1 MERLR
6 GFGPNGFS
14 PEILRDITSHIEF
27 GARPYMRQE
36 LGR

>member
-14 PEILRDITSHIEF
+14 PEILRDITGYKYRILSLVQGPI
-27 GARPYMRQE
+27 
-36 LGR
+36 